1 MRSAPVF
8 LVHGLLAAWLGAE
21 PAPAKARE
29 APPLAGLDAYVAR
42 AMREF
47 DVPGMAVA
55 VVKDGETVLARG
67 YGVRRAG
74 EPGPVDSD
82 TLFGIASNTKAFT
95 CAALSILVEEGNLAW
110 DDPVTKH
117 IPEFQMYDPWVS
129 REVTVRDLV
138 THRAGLGLGGGD
150 LMWWPPTTF
159 TRREIVR
166 GIRFVKPA
174 SSFRSRYAYNNVMF
188 VAAGEVVT
196 AAAGTSWDD
205 FVRDRILAPL
215 GMSRTTTRAVSTDDV
230 AAPHLEVKGVAR
242 PVAPMDFANAGAAAG
257 VSSSATDMSRWL
269 AMLLECGRGKEAPA
283 GRRCVL
289 KPESIQRMWSAQT
302 VVTTPDPPVGLEPT
316 RAHFAA
322 YGLGF
327 GLRDYRGR
335 KIVLHSGG
343 LPGYVSHVAL
353 VPEERLG
360 LAILTNQE
368 ETGAFEVV
376 KYRIF
381 DEYLGAPVPSVDWIA
396 AFRKRAED
404 ERNKAEDAVA
414 KAAAARDAASRPS
427 LPLAKYAG
435 RYRDPWYGEAA
446 IAEEKGRLVLDM
458 TRTPGMVADLEH
470 WQHDTFV
477 ARWRVM
483 FMSDH
488 APADAYVSFTLKPDA
503 SIERMTMAPVS
514 PAIDFSFDYQ
524 DLLFTPVPGAVK
536 GAKTPAEPP
545 GAGSTR
551 ALAW

>member
-1 MRSAPVF
+1 MRRFVLR
-8 LVHGLLAAWLGAE
+8 LVLLSLAGAAA
-21 PAPAKARE
+21 APALAKPKP
-29 APPLAGLDAYVAR
+29 APPLAGLDVYVAR
-42 AMREF
+42 AMKEF

-55 VVKDGETVLARG
+55 VVKDGQVVLAKG

-74 EPGPVDSD
+74 EPAPVDAD

-95 CAALSILVEEGNLAW
+95 CAALSILVEEGKLAW

-117 IPEFQMYDPWVS
+117 LPEFQMYDPWVS

-174 SSFRSRYAYNNVMF
+174 SSFRSRYAYNNVTF
-188 VAAGEVVT
+188 VAAGEVVG

-215 GMSRTTTRAVSTDDV
+215 GMSRTTTRVAASTFDL
-230 AAPHLEVKGVAR
+230 AAPHLEVKGVVA
-242 PVAPMDFANAGAAAG
+242 PVVPMDFANAGAAAG
-257 VSSSATDMSRWL
+257 VGSSAADMSRWL

-283 GRRCVL
+283 GRTCILR
-289 KPESIQRMWSAQT
+289 PESIRRLWSAQT
-302 VVTTPDPPVGLEPT
+302 AQGTPDPPAGLEPT
-316 RAHFAA
+316 RANFAA

-335 KIVLHSGG
+335 KIVSHSGG

-360 LAILTNQE
+360 LVILTNQE
-368 ETGAFEVV
+368 ETGAFEAV
-376 KYRIF
+376 KYRVF
-381 DEYLGAPVPSVDWIA
+381 DEYLGAPVPPVDWIG
-396 AFRKRAED
+396 AFRTRAEG
-404 ERNKAEDAVA
+404 ERKKAEDAVA

-446 IAEEKGRLVLDM
+446 VAEEK
-458 TRTPGMVADLEH
+458 
-470 WQHDTFV
+470 
-477 ARWRVM
+477 
-483 FMSDH
+483 
-488 APADAYVSFTLKPDA
+488 
-503 SIERMTMAPVS
+503 
-514 PAIDFSFDYQ
+514 
-524 DLLFTPVPGAVK
+524 
-536 GAKTPAEPP
+536 
-545 GAGSTR
+545 AGWSWT
-551 ALAW
+551 